1 MCIAATKQHFMEKA
15 HGVFIITLLKMLYFF
30 VLIRVHYLIVIR
42 KMIFLGLG
50 EGDISGINGGFD
62 APEKHSVLVLVKER
76 QNST

>member
-1 MCIAATKQHFMEKA
+1 MYSGYKTAF
-15 HGVFIITLLKMLYFF
+15 HGEGSWCFYNYFVKNVVFFCVDKSSLSHTDQKND
-30 VLIRVHYLIVIR
+30 
-42 KMIFLGLG
+42 FLGLG

>member
-1 MCIAATKQHFMEKA
+1 
-15 HGVFIITLLKMLYFF
+15 
-30 VLIRVHYLIVIR
+30 
-42 KMIFLGLG
+42 MIFLGLG